1 MELTQ
6 HCIPDNYKVL
16 GTVEQIT
23 HLFQTLINE
32 EDCTVA
38 VSKKDDAKEESTLPN
53 ASRLEDSTQ
62 STSSTASQS
71 ILDSCS
77 QSLCTTSNLEYCYL
91 PVSRT
96 KSSLDDITFNHDK
109 EDRRHAG
116 EGITAASSNPF
127 EPSDPGAVHPFIVL
141 TSISTRKRV
150 DGHLRVHK

>member
-62 STSSTASQS
+62 STSSTVRQS
-71 ILDSCS
+71 MLDWCS
-77 QSLCTTSNLEYCYL
+77 ESSNVEYCYL
-91 PVSRT
+91 PGSRT